1 MKVEKQT
8 LNKNYLIET
17 ATAVCTYHILQV
29 KKFFFLNV
37 CVQNVPLNISLT
49 LKNLH
54 ETAHG
59 SMRHFPGK
67 FGFFPVT
74 SWKFL
79 SH

>member
-17 ATAVCTYHILQV
+17 VTAVCTYHILQV
-29 KKFFFLNV
+29 KKAFFNV

-54 ETAHG
+54 ETANG